1 MYIIVIL
8 QNKDSNHTVWMKQ
21 QSLVLPIG
29 KLKKKMHDNRVD
41 QTGKSG
47 TLVAIYVCSL
57 EVLTSRYLEQS

>member
-29 KLKKKMHDNRVD
+29 KLKKKCMTTELIKLGNLGHWWLYMSVAL
-41 QTGKSG
+41 KS
-47 TLVAIYVCSL
+47 
-57 EVLTSRYLEQS
+57 